1 MITDFLS
8 KFFLARSTRWKSK
21 EQICEWQQSSFV
33 RLKKMT
39 LTKSEFYFDYCDK
52 DFSEF
57 PVIDKSIHVANF
69 NTINTRNLDWK
80 VATDI
85 ALRSEKSRDFENY
98 YRGFSVGLST
108 GTSGNKGIFVLSKRE
123 RIQWAGYVLG
133 KMLPLDFR
141 VHRIALILRS
151 NSPLY
156 ESIGFSFFLRFQFF
170 DPINGIATI
179 IPDLESFKPTILIAP
194 SSILDLLSQLKI
206 KIYPVKI
213 ISVAEVLNE
222 DQESRIENY
231 FEVKVE
237 QIYQCTEGFLAASCR
252 FGNLHINED
261 LVIVEKQWIDKDRKR
276 YSPIIT
282 DLNRTV
288 QPVVRYL
295 LDDVLIHDSKKCP
308 CGSPMSRIGSIEG
321 RCDDILRLYNGAAY
335 KNIFP
340 DFIRIAIIC
349 HCSEIVDYRVEQ
361 VQSNHLIIYLSPL
374 NRVTKNGVL
383 VGLAELWSELS
394 VIPPKVRFRPLE
406 PIEWMAKKRRVLRRW
421 SED

>member
-156 ESIGFSFFLRFQFF
+156 ESIGFF
-170 DPINGIATI
+170 
-179 IPDLESFKPTILIAP
+179 
-194 SSILDLLSQLKI
+194 
-206 KIYPVKI
+206 
-213 ISVAEVLNE
+213 
-222 DQESRIENY
+222 
-231 FEVKVE
+231 
-237 QIYQCTEGFLAASCR
+237 
-252 FGNLHINED
+252 
-261 LVIVEKQWIDKDRKR
+261 
-276 YSPIIT
+276 
-282 DLNRTV
+282 
-288 QPVVRYL
+288 
-295 LDDVLIHDSKKCP
+295 
-308 CGSPMSRIGSIEG
+308 
-321 RCDDILRLYNGAAY
+321 
-335 KNIFP
+335 IF
-340 DFIRIAIIC
+340 
-349 HCSEIVDYRVEQ
+349 S
-361 VQSNHLIIYLSPL
+361 
-374 NRVTKNGVL
+374 T
-383 VGLAELWSELS
+383 LS
-394 VIPPKVRFRPLE
+394 VF
-406 PIEWMAKKRRVLRRW
+406 
-421 SED
+421 